1 VTDETPKKRTRRP
14 RPSSAD
20 GAPPASGSASPG
32 AEDPDAALRRLESMG
47 GPGAAPEPAGLE
59 PMPAA
64 PVIDSYSGPP
74 PARQPRPVSG
84 SKRTPR
90 TRTRPRPAGG
100 SHSTRMVARIAAPIV
115 FLVAVIAL
123 VGIVV
128 QSGVMSSDTPAP
140 TPTVKATK
148 TSTGTTTTVTKKY
161 VVQSGDSLSSIA
173 QRFGTT
179 TSEILVLNPDL
190 SGSTVVVGQRLV
202 VPRQ

>member
-1 VTDETPKKRTRRP
+1 
-14 RPSSAD
+14 
-20 GAPPASGSASPG
+20 
-32 AEDPDAALRRLESMG
+32 
-47 GPGAAPEPAGLE
+47 
-59 PMPAA
+59 
-64 PVIDSYSGPP
+64 
-74 PARQPRPVSG
+74 
-84 SKRTPR
+84 
-90 TRTRPRPAGG
+90 
-100 SHSTRMVARIAAPIV
+100 MVARIAAPIV

-128 QSGVMSSDTPAP
+128 QSGVMSSDTPTP

-148 TSTGTTTTVTKKY
+148 TGNGTTTTVTKKY

-179 TSEILVLNPDL
+179 TSEILALNPDL